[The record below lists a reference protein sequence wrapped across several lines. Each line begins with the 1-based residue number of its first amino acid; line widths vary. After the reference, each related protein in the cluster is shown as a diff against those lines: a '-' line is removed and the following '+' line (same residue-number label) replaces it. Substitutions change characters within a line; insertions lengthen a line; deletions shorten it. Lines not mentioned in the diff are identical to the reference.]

1 MRRIALEEHFVMNEP
16 AHVDRWRSLI
26 PNVPASVTDKILKPL
41 IDVGDERLEAMS
53 EAGIDLAILSDA
65 GIVQNV
71 LDPTPADRLAKE
83 SNDYLA
89 KVVQQNPNR
98 FEGFAAVPLVDPD
111 TGADELERAV
121 TQLGF
126 KGAMINGQTNGHYLD
141 DDRYSVFWERV
152 QAIDVPVYLHA
163 SDPLVPPVT
172 YEGCPQL
179 TGAVWSWTAETAAH
193 ALRLIFNGTF
203 TKYPKIKLIL
213 GHMGETLPFLLW
225 RIDRRTKAFATRS
238 TIVPSDIFRQNI
250 AITTSGVFADQPL
263 LCSLAEIGDD
273 NVLYSVDH
281 PFEIMQEAAK
291 WFDNAPISGETR
303 EKIAWRNASRI
314 MKL

>member
-1 MRRIALEEHFVMNEP
+1 MRRIALEEHFIMNEP
-16 AHVDRWRSLI
+16 EHIDRWLTLI
-26 PNVPASVTDKILKPL
+26 PNVPPAITGKILKPL
-41 IDVGDERLEAMS
+41 TDLGEGRLQAMA
-53 EAGIDLAILSDA
+53 EAGIDLAVLSDT

-71 LDPTPADRLAKE
+71 LDPTPALRLAKE
-83 SNDYLA
+83 SNDFLA
-89 KVVQQNPNR
+89 KVVQQHPDH
-98 FEGFAAVPLVDPD
+98 FAGFASVPLADPKA
-111 TGADELERAV
+111 GAGEFERAV

-152 QAIDVPVYLHA
+152 QALDVPVYLHA
-163 SDPLVPPVT
+163 ADPVVPPVT
-172 YEGCPQL
+172 YAGCPQL

-203 TKYPKIKLIL
+203 TKYPNVKLIL

-225 RIDRRTKAFATRS
+225 RIDRRTKAFAAGPS
-238 TIVPSDIFRQNI
+238 PVPSDIFRKNI

-273 NVLYSVDH
+273 NILYSVDH
-281 PFEIMQEAAK
+281 PFELMQEAAQ
-291 WFDNAPISGETR
+291 WFDKTPISDQTR
-303 EKIAWRNASRI
+303 EKISWRNASRLL
-314 MKL
+314 KL